1 MMGAVW
7 ARLGLWMCAAVLVVA
22 AAATS
27 RPGRLALWEVVL
39 YLAVLAGAFVVVKR
53 RPAVALGLALGAWLV
68 CYLVRV
74 ELDSATGVIALAPAL
89 AITSFLAGRHAEDPR
104 ATAIALTVAEFAG
117 VVVALTER
125 GGSDT
130 ALAVTSGVGVLGV
143 VPWAFGRFRRRFA
156 ELREVG
162 WEHASLLER
171 DADNARDAERARLAG
186 EMHDLV
192 GHELA
197 RAALLV
203 GALELEPSLTAPQR
217 EAAKTARA
225 SVTAA
230 AERLADVM
238 QVLRSDEDGPV
249 ATIEEVVAGSGLDVE
264 LRNGRRTGID
274 GIIARTVH
282 RITAEALTNVI
293 KHAPGAKVTVTLTA
307 NLELRIT
314 NGPAP
319 KTHAVGSGKGLVGLA
334 ERVALV
340 GGWFEAA
347 PTDDGGFEVR
357 AKLPERPLPR
367 TTPTHVHRKRTEEEI
382 RKSAKRTVLITSVV
396 CVGIAIG
403 VPGYMVFDAVT
414 SVLTPQQ
421 FERAELGQL
430 EDDLD
435 LPWRTRV
442 DNPLGVTAPPDT
454 ECRYYSTHPNP
465 FDADR
470 HDLHQLCFQ
479 DDRLVLKEWLA
490 RRTG

>member
-1 MMGAVW
+1 M
-7 ARLGLWMCAAVLVVA
+7 
-22 AAATS
+22 
-27 RPGRLALWEVVL
+27 WEVLL
-39 YLAVLAGAFVVVKR
+39 YLVLFGAAFTVVR
-53 RPAVALGLALGAWLV
+53 NRPAVALGTALGTWLV
-68 CYLVRV
+68 CYLVTVDFDVRV
-74 ELDSATGVIALAPAL
+74 VALAPAL
-89 AITSFLAGRHAEDPR
+89 ALVSFLAGRNAEDPR
-104 ATAIALTVAEFAG
+104 PTAIALTIAEIAG

-130 ALAVTSGVGVLGV
+130 ALAVTSGIGVLGV
-143 VPWAFGRFRRRFA
+143 VPWAFGRFRRRYA

-171 DADNARDAERARLAG
+171 SVENARNAERARLAG

-197 RAALLV
+197 RAALLT
-203 GALELEPSLTAPQR
+203 GALELEPTLTAQQR

-238 QVLRSDEDGPV
+238 QVLRADEDEPV
-249 ATIEEVVAGSGLDVE
+249 ATIEEVVARSGLDVE
-264 LRNGRRTGID
+264 LVNGRRTAID

-282 RITAEALTNVI
+282 RVTAEALTNVI
-293 KHAPGAKVTVTLTA
+293 KHAPGAKVTVSLSA

-319 KTHAVGSGKGLVGLA
+319 KTQAVGSGKGLVGLA

-347 PTDDGGFEVR
+347 PSDDGGFEVR
-357 AKLPERPLPR
+357 AKLPERPRAR
-367 TTPTHVHRKRTEEEI
+367 TTPTHVRRERTEKEL
-382 RKSAKRTVLITSVV
+382 RKSAKRTVLITTVV
-396 CVGIAIG
+396 CAGIAVG

-421 FERAELGQL
+421 FERAQLGQQ
-430 EDDLD
+430 EDALD
-435 LPWRTRV
+435 LPLRTRV

-465 FDADR
+465 FDGDR
-470 HDLHQLCFQ
+470 HDLHQLCFR
-479 DDRLVLKEWLA
+479 DDRLVSKQWLA
-490 RRTG
+490 RRSG

>member
-1 MMGAVW
+1 MWV
-7 ARLGLWMCAAVLVVA
+7 RLILWVCAATLVVA

-27 RPGRLALWEVVL
+27 RPGRLAVWEVVL
-39 YLAVLAGAFVVVKR
+39 YLVVLAAAFSVVHR

-74 ELDSATGVIALAPAL
+74 ESDSVIGLIALAPAL
-89 AITSFLAGRHAEDPR
+89 ALTSFLAGRHAKDPR
-104 ATAIALTVAEFAG
+104 ATAIALTIAEIAG
-117 VVVALTER
+117 VVVALIER

-130 ALAVTSGVGVLGV
+130 ALAVTSGIGVLGV
-143 VPWAFGRFRRRFA
+143 VPWAFGRLRRRYA
-156 ELREVG
+156 ELQEVG

-171 DADNARDAERARLAG
+171 DADNARNAERARLAG

-203 GALELEPSLTAPQR
+203 GALELEPTLTAQQR
-217 EAAKTARA
+217 EAARTARA

-238 QVLRSDEDGPV
+238 QVLRSDADEPV

-264 LRNGRRTGID
+264 LTNGRRTAID

-282 RITAEALTNVI
+282 RVTAEALTNVI
-293 KHAPGAKVTVTLTA
+293 KHAPGAKVTVRLSA

-319 KTHAVGSGKGLVGLA
+319 KTSAVGSGKGLVGLA

-367 TTPTHVHRKRTEEEI
+367 TTPTHVRRQTAEAEI
-382 RKSAKRTVLITSVV
+382 RKSARRTVLITSVV
-396 CVGIAIG
+396 CAVIAIG

-421 FERAELGQL
+421 FARAEFGRH

-435 LPWRTRV
+435 LPLRTRV
-442 DNPLGVTAPPDT
+442 DNPLGVSAPAGA
-454 ECRYYSTHPNP
+454 ECRYYSTHANP
-465 FDADR
+465 FDSHR
-470 HDLHQLCFQ
+470 HDLHQLCFR
-479 DDRLVLKEWLA
+479 DDRLVSKQWLA
-490 RRTG
+490 RRSG

>member
-1 MMGAVW
+1 MMAAVW
-7 ARLGLWMCAAVLVVA
+7 EVL
-22 AAATS
+22 
-27 RPGRLALWEVVL
+27 L
-39 YLAVLAGAFVVVKR
+39 YLALFAVAFAVVR
-53 RPAVALGLALGAWLV
+53 HRPAVALGTALSAWLV
-68 CYLVRV
+68 CYLVSVEFDVRV
-74 ELDSATGVIALAPAL
+74 VALAPAL
-89 AITSFLAGRHAEDPR
+89 ALVSFLAGRLAEDPR
-104 ATAIALTVAEFAG
+104 ATAITLAAGEIGG

-130 ALAVTSGVGVLGV
+130 ALAVTSGIGVLGV

-171 DADNARDAERARLAG
+171 DVDNARTAERARLAG

-197 RAALLV
+197 RAALLT
-203 GALELEPSLTAPQR
+203 GALELEPTLTAQQR
-217 EAAKTARA
+217 EAARTARA

-238 QVLRSDEDGPV
+238 QVLRADEDEPV
-249 ATIEEVVAGSGLDVE
+249 ATIEEVVARSGLDVE
-264 LRNGRRTGID
+264 LTNGRTTPID

-282 RITAEALTNVI
+282 RVAAEALTNVI
-293 KHAPGAKVTVTLTA
+293 KHAPGAKVTVSLTA

-319 KTHAVGSGKGLVGLA
+319 RTQAVGSGKGLVGLA
-334 ERVALV
+334 ERVGLV

-347 PTDDGGFEVR
+347 PSDDGGFEVR
-357 AKLPERPLPR
+357 AKLPERPRAR
-367 TTPTHVHRKRTEEEI
+367 TTPTHVRRERTEKEL
-382 RKSAKRTVLITSVV
+382 RKSARRTVLITSVV
-396 CVGIAIG
+396 CAGIAIG

-421 FERAELGQL
+421 FERAQLGQN
-430 EDDLD
+430 EDDMD
-435 LPWRTRV
+435 LPLRTRV
-442 DNPLGVTAPPDT
+442 DNPLGVTAPPGT

-465 FDADR
+465 FDGDR
-470 HDLHQLCFQ
+470 HDLHQLCFR
-479 DDRLVLKEWLA
+479 DDRLVSKQWLA
-490 RRTG
+490 RRSG

>member
-1 MMGAVW
+1 MMNAVW
-7 ARLGLWMCAAVLVVA
+7 ARLILWVCAASLVVA

-27 RPGRLALWEVVL
+27 RPGRLAVWEVLL
-39 YLAVLAGAFVVVKR
+39 YLLVLAAAFAVVHR
-53 RPAVALGLALGAWLV
+53 RPAVALGLALGSWLV
-68 CYLVRV
+68 CYLLRV
-74 ELDSATGVIALAPAL
+74 EFDSATGVIALAPAL
-89 AITSFLAGRHAEDPR
+89 ALTSFLAGRHAGDPR
-104 ATAIALTVAEFAG
+104 ATAIALTLGEIAG

-130 ALAVTSGVGVLGV
+130 ALAVTSGIGVLGV
-143 VPWAFGRFRRRFA
+143 VPWAFGRLRRRYA

-171 DADNARDAERARLAG
+171 SVENARDAERARLAG

-197 RAALLV
+197 RAALLT
-203 GALELEPSLTAPQR
+203 GALELEQTLTPEQR
-217 EAAKTARA
+217 EAARTARA

-238 QVLRSDEDGPV
+238 QVLRADEDEPV
-249 ATIEEVVAGSGLDVE
+249 ATIEEVVARSGLDVD
-264 LRNGRRTGID
+264 LVNGRRTAID

-282 RITAEALTNVI
+282 RVTAEALTNVI
-293 KHAPGAKVTVTLTA
+293 KHAPGAKVTVSLTA
-307 NLELRIT
+307 NLDLRIT

-319 KTHAVGSGKGLVGLA
+319 RTQAVGSGKGLVGLA

-347 PTDDGGFEVR
+347 PSDDGGFEVR
-357 AKLPERPLPR
+357 AKLPERPR
-367 TTPTHVHRKRTEEEI
+367 ASTTPTHVRRERTEKEL
-382 RKSAKRTVLITSVV
+382 RKSARRTVLLTSVV
-396 CVGIAIG
+396 CAGIAIG

-421 FERAELGQL
+421 FERAQFGQY

-442 DNPLGVTAPPDT
+442 DNPLGVTAPQRT

-465 FDADR
+465 FDGNR
-470 HDLHQLCFQ
+470 HDLHQLCFR
-479 DDRLVLKEWLA
+479 DDRLVHKQWLA
-490 RRTG
+490 RGTG

>member
-1 MMGAVW
+1 MMGFVW
-7 ARLGLWMCAAVLVVA
+7 EAA
-22 AAATS
+22 
-27 RPGRLALWEVVL
+27 L
-39 YLAVLAGAFVVVKR
+39 YLVLFGAAFAFVR
-53 RPAVALGLALGAWLV
+53 TRPAVALGIALGAWLV
-68 CYLVRV
+68 CYLVSVEFDVRV
-74 ELDSATGVIALAPAL
+74 VALAPAL
-89 AITSFLAGRHAEDPR
+89 GLVSFLAGRHAKDPR
-104 ATAIALTVAEFAG
+104 ATAIALTIAEIAG
-117 VVVALTER
+117 VVVALTQR

-130 ALAVTSGVGVLGV
+130 ALAVTSGIGVLGV
-143 VPWAFGRFRRRFA
+143 VPWAFGRFRRQFA

-171 DADNARDAERARLAG
+171 DADNARNAERARLAG

-203 GALELEPSLTAPQR
+203 GALELEPTLTAQQR

-238 QVLRSDEDGPV
+238 QVLRADEDEPV
-249 ATIEEVVAGSGLDVE
+249 ATIEEVVARSGLDVE
-264 LRNGRRTGID
+264 LTNGRKTAID

-282 RITAEALTNVI
+282 RVVAESLTNVI
-293 KHAPGAKVTVTLTA
+293 KHAPGAKVTVSLSA

-319 KTHAVGSGKGLVGLA
+319 KTQAVGSGKGLVGLA

-340 GGWFEAA
+340 GGWFEAG
-347 PTDDGGFEVR
+347 PSDDGGFEVR
-357 AKLPERPLPR
+357 AKLPERPRAR
-367 TTPTHVHRKRTEEEI
+367 TMPTHVRREHTEEEI

-403 VPGYMVFDAVT
+403 VPGYMVFDAAT

-421 FERAELGQL
+421 FERAEIGQE
-430 EDDLD
+430 EDVLD
-435 LPWRTRV
+435 LPLRTRV
-442 DNPLGVTAPPDT
+442 DNPLGVTAPPGS

-465 FDADR
+465 FDGNR
-470 HDLHQLCFQ
+470 HDLHQLCFRN
-479 DDRLVLKEWLA
+479 DRLVSKEWLA
-490 RRTG
+490 RRSG

>member
-1 MMGAVW
+1 MW
-7 ARLGLWMCAAVLVVA
+7 EAALYLVLFVA
-22 AAATS
+22 AF
-27 RPGRLALWEVVL
+27 
-39 YLAVLAGAFVVVKR
+39 AFVR
-53 RPAVALGLALGAWLV
+53 TRPAVALGIALGAWLV
-68 CYLVRV
+68 CYLVSVEFDVRV
-74 ELDSATGVIALAPAL
+74 VALAPAL
-89 AITSFLAGRHAEDPR
+89 GLVSFLAGRHAKDPR
-104 ATAIALTVAEFAG
+104 ATAIALTIAEIAG
-117 VVVALTER
+117 VVVALTQR

-130 ALAVTSGVGVLGV
+130 ALAVTSGIGVLGV
-143 VPWAFGRFRRRFA
+143 VPWAFGRFRRQFA

-171 DADNARDAERARLAG
+171 DADNARNAERARLAG

-197 RAALLV
+197 RSALLV
-203 GALELEPSLTAPQR
+203 GALELEPTLTAQQR

-238 QVLRSDEDGPV
+238 QVLRADEDEPV
-249 ATIEEVVAGSGLDVE
+249 ATIEEVVARSGLDVE
-264 LRNGRRTGID
+264 LTNGRKTAID

-282 RITAEALTNVI
+282 RVAAEALTNVI
-293 KHAPGAKVTVTLTA
+293 KHAPGAKVTVSLSA

-319 KTHAVGSGKGLVGLA
+319 KTQAVGSGKGLVGLA

-340 GGWFEAA
+340 GGWFEAG
-347 PTDDGGFEVR
+347 PSDDGGFEVR
-357 AKLPERPLPR
+357 AKLPERPRAR
-367 TTPTHVHRKRTEEEI
+367 TMPTHVRRERTEEEI

-403 VPGYMVFDAVT
+403 VPGYMVFDAAT

-421 FERAELGQL
+421 FERAEIGQE
-430 EDDLD
+430 EDALD
-435 LPWRTRV
+435 LPLRTRV
-442 DNPLGVTAPPDT
+442 DNPLGVTAPPGS

-465 FDADR
+465 FDGNR
-470 HDLHQLCFQ
+470 HDLHQLCFRN
-479 DDRLVLKEWLA
+479 DRLVSKEWLA
-490 RRTG
+490 RRSG

>member
-1 MMGAVW
+1 MMVAVW
-7 ARLGLWMCAAVLVVA
+7 EVL
-22 AAATS
+22 
-27 RPGRLALWEVVL
+27 L
-39 YLAVLAGAFVVVKR
+39 YLVLFGAAFAVVRK
-53 RPAVALGLALGAWLV
+53 RPAVALGTALGAWLV
-68 CYLVRV
+68 CYLVTVEFDVRV
-74 ELDSATGVIALAPAL
+74 VALAPAL
-89 AITSFLAGRHAEDPR
+89 ALVSFLAGRNAEDPR
-104 ATAIALTVAEFAG
+104 PTAIALTVAEIAG

-162 WEHASLLER
+162 WDHAALLER
-171 DADNARDAERARLAG
+171 SVENARDAERARLAG

-197 RAALLV
+197 RAALLT
-203 GALELEPSLTAPQR
+203 GALELEPTLTPEQR

-238 QVLRSDEDGPV
+238 QVLRADEDEPV
-249 ATIEEVVAGSGLDVE
+249 ATIEEVVARSGLDVD
-264 LRNGRRTGID
+264 LVNGRRTAID

-282 RITAEALTNVI
+282 RVTAEALTNVI
-293 KHAPGAKVTVTLTA
+293 KHAPGAKVTVSLTA

-319 KTHAVGSGKGLVGLA
+319 RTQAVGSGKGLVGLA

-347 PTDDGGFEVR
+347 PSDDGGFEVR
-357 AKLPERPLPR
+357 AKLPERPRAR
-367 TTPTHVHRKRTEEEI
+367 TTPTHVRRERTEKEL
-382 RKSAKRTVLITSVV
+382 RKSARRTVLITSVV
-396 CVGIAIG
+396 CAGIAIG

-421 FERAELGQL
+421 FERAQFGQN

-442 DNPLGVTAPPDT
+442 DNPLGVTAPPRT

-465 FDADR
+465 FDGNR
-470 HDLHQLCFQ
+470 HDLHQLCFR
-479 DDRLVLKEWLA
+479 DDRLVHKQWLA
-490 RRTG
+490 RGTG

>member
-1 MMGAVW
+1 M
-7 ARLGLWMCAAVLVVA
+7 
-22 AAATS
+22 
-27 RPGRLALWEVVL
+27 WEVLL
-39 YLAVLAGAFVVVKR
+39 YLVLFVTAFVVVR
-53 RPAVALGLALGAWLV
+53 NRPAVALGTALGAWLV
-68 CYLVRV
+68 CYLVSV
-74 ELDSATGVIALAPAL
+74 EFDVEVLALAPAL
-89 AITSFLAGRHAEDPR
+89 ALLSFLAGRHAGDPR
-104 ATAIALTVAEFAG
+104 PTAIALTVAEVVG

-143 VPWAFGRFRRRFA
+143 VPWAFGRFRRRYA
-156 ELREVG
+156 ELQEVG

-171 DADNARDAERARLAG
+171 DAENARNSERARLAG

-203 GALELEPSLTAPQR
+203 GALELEPTLTAHQR

-238 QVLRSDEDGPV
+238 QVLRADEDEPV
-249 ATIEEVVAGSGLDVE
+249 ATIEEVVARSGLRVT
-264 LRNGRRTGID
+264 LVNGRKTGID

-282 RITAEALTNVI
+282 RVVAEALTNVI
-293 KHAPGAKVTVTLTA
+293 KHAPGAEVTVTLTA
-307 NLELRIT
+307 NLDLRVT

-319 KTHAVGSGKGLVGLA
+319 RTHAVGSGKGLVGLA

-347 PTDDGGFEVR
+347 PTDEGGFEVR

-367 TTPTHVHRKRTEEEI
+367 TTPTHVRRERTEEEI
-382 RKSAKRTVLITSVV
+382 RKSARRTVLITSVV
-396 CVGIAIG
+396 CAGIAIG

-414 SVLTPQQ
+414 SVLTEQQ
-421 FERAELGQL
+421 FDRAALGQH

-435 LPWRTRV
+435 LPLRTRV
-442 DNPLGVTAPPDT
+442 DNPLGVTTPEDT
-454 ECRYYSTHPNP
+454 ECRYYSTHANP
-465 FDADR
+465 FDGNR
-470 HDLHQLCFQ
+470 HDLHRLCFR
-479 DDRLVLKEWLA
+479 DDRLVSKTWLV
-490 RRTG
+490 RRSG

>member
-1 MMGAVW
+1 MMDAVW
-7 ARLGLWMCAAVLVVA
+7 EVA
-22 AAATS
+22 
-27 RPGRLALWEVVL
+27 L
-39 YLAVLAGAFVVVKR
+39 YLVLFVTAFVIVRK
-53 RPAVALGLALGAWLV
+53 RPAVALGAALCAWLV
-68 CYLVRV
+68 CYLISV
-74 ELDSATGVIALAPAL
+74 EFDLEVVALAPAL
-89 AITSFLAGRHAEDPR
+89 ALLSFLAGRHAADPR
-104 ATAIALTVAEFAG
+104 PTAIALTIAEVVG

-130 ALAVTSGVGVLGV
+130 ALAVTSGIGVLGV
-143 VPWAFGRFRRRFA
+143 IPWAFGRFRRRYA
-156 ELREVG
+156 ELQEVG

-171 DADNARDAERARLAG
+171 DAENARGAERARLAG

-203 GALELEPSLTAPQR
+203 GALELEPTLTAQQR
-217 EAAKTARA
+217 DAAKTARA

-238 QVLRSDEDGPV
+238 QVLRADEDEPV
-249 ATIEEVVAGSGLDVE
+249 AAIEEVVARSGLRVR
-264 LRNGRRTGID
+264 LVNNRKTAID

-282 RITAEALTNVI
+282 RVAAEALTNVI
-293 KHAPGAKVTVTLTA
+293 KHAPGAEVTVTLAA

-319 KTHAVGSGKGLVGLA
+319 RTHAVGSGKGLLGLA

-367 TTPTHVHRKRTEEEI
+367 TTPTHVRRERTEEEI
-382 RKSAKRTVLITSVV
+382 RKSARRTVLITSVV
-396 CVGIAIG
+396 CAGIAIG

-414 SVLTPQQ
+414 SVLTHEQ
-421 FERAELGQL
+421 FERAEIGQD

-435 LPWRTRV
+435 LPLRTRV
-442 DNPLGVTAPPDT
+442 DNPLGVTAPKGT
-454 ECRYYSTHPNP
+454 ECHYYSTHANP
-465 FDADR
+465 FDAHR
-470 HDLHQLCFQ
+470 HDLHQLCFR
-479 DDRLVLKEWLA
+479 DDRLVSKTWLV
-490 RRTG
+490 RRSG

>member
-1 MMGAVW
+1 MMSAVW
-7 ARLGLWMCAAVLVVA
+7 EVLLYLVLFVVA
-22 AAATS
+22 F
-27 RPGRLALWEVVL
+27 
-39 YLAVLAGAFVVVKR
+39 AFVRR
-53 RPAVALGLALGAWLV
+53 RPAVALGTGLAAWIV
-68 CYLVRV
+68 CYLVTVEFDVRV
-74 ELDSATGVIALAPAL
+74 VALAPAL
-89 AITSFLAGRHAEDPR
+89 ALLSFLAGRHAADPR
-104 ATAIALTVAEFAG
+104 PTAIALTVAEIAG
-117 VVVALTER
+117 VVVSLTER

-162 WEHASLLER
+162 WEHAALLER
-171 DADNARDAERARLAG
+171 SVDNARGAERARLAG

-203 GALELEPSLTAPQR
+203 GALELEPTLTAQQR

-238 QVLRSDEDGPV
+238 QVLRADEDEPV
-249 ATIEEVVAGSGLDVE
+249 ATIEEVVARSGLDVD
-264 LRNGRRTGID
+264 LVNNRGTAID

-282 RITAEALTNVI
+282 RVTAEALTNVI

-319 KTHAVGSGKGLVGLA
+319 RAQAVGSGKGLVGLA

-347 PTDDGGFEVR
+347 PSDDGGFEVR
-357 AKLPERPLPR
+357 AKLPERPRAR
-367 TTPTHVHRKRTEEEI
+367 TTPTHVRRERTEEEL
-382 RKSAKRTVLITSVV
+382 RKSARRTVLITSVV
-396 CVGIAIG
+396 CAGIAIG

-421 FERAELGQL
+421 FERAEIGQH
-430 EDDLD
+430 EEALD
-435 LPWRTRV
+435 LPLRTRV
-442 DNPLGVTAPPDT
+442 DNPLGVTAPPGT
-454 ECRYYSTHPNP
+454 ECRYYSTHANP
-465 FDADR
+465 FDGDR
-470 HDLHQLCFQ
+470 HDLHQLCFR
-479 DDRLVLKEWLA
+479 DDRLVSKQWLA
-490 RRTG
+490 RRSG

>member
-1 MMGAVW
+1 VW
-7 ARLGLWMCAAVLVVA
+7 VRLILWVCAAVLVA
-22 AAATS
+22 AAAMTS

-39 YLAVLAGAFVVVKR
+39 YLVVLAVAFAVVHR

-74 ELDSATGVIALAPAL
+74 EFDSATGVIALAPAL
-89 AITSFLAGRHAEDPR
+89 AITSFLAGRHAKDPR
-104 ATAIALTVAEFAG
+104 ATAITLAVAELAG
-117 VVVALTER
+117 VVAALTER

-143 VPWAFGRFRRRFA
+143 VPWALGRFQRRFA

-162 WEHASLLER
+162 WEHAALLER
-171 DADNARDAERARLAG
+171 DADNARNSERARLAG

-192 GHELA
+192 GHDLA

-203 GALELEPSLTAPQR
+203 GALELEPTLTAQQR

-238 QVLRSDEDGPV
+238 QVLRADVDEPV
-249 ATIEEVVAGSGLDVE
+249 ETLEEVVAGSGLDVE
-264 LRNGRRTGID
+264 LVNARTAAID

-282 RITAEALTNVI
+282 RVAAEALTNVI
-293 KHAPGAKVTVTLTA
+293 KHAPGAKVTVSLTA

-319 KTHAVGSGKGLVGLA
+319 KTPAVGSGKGLVGLA

-340 GGWFEAA
+340 GGWFDAA

-367 TTPTHVHRKRTEEEI
+367 TTPTHVRRQSTEEEI
-382 RKSAKRTVLITSVV
+382 RRSARNTVLITSVV
-396 CVGIAIG
+396 CAVIAIG
-403 VPGYMVFDAVT
+403 VPGYMVFDAMT
-414 SVLTPQQ
+414 SVLTPEQ
-421 FERAELGQL
+421 FAQARIGADD
-430 EDDLD
+430 DDLD
-435 LPWRTRV
+435 LPLRTRV
-442 DNPLGVTAPPDT
+442 DNPLGVTAPPGT
-454 ECRYYSTHPNP
+454 ECRYYSTHGNP
-465 FDADR
+465 FDHDR
-470 HDLHQLCFQ
+470 HDLHQLCFR
-479 DDRLVLKEWLA
+479 DDRLVSKQWLV
-490 RRTG
+490 RRSG